1 MSETPVRRT
10 SLHAEHLKL
19 GARMVP
25 FAGWEMP
32 IQYTGIVD
40 EHNACRNAA
49 GLFDVSHMGELEL
62 SGPLAGEVV
71 NERIT
76 NDASKLQV
84 GQALYTCCCQESGTV
99 LDDLIIYR
107 AGEEAWMI
115 VCNASNRD
123 KIVGV
128 FEAAAKGRCDFRDRS
143 DVTALVAL
151 QGPKAFEILDR
162 TGGDSRKIRDLK
174 PFGFCDAIVCNVRTT
189 VARTGYT
196 GEDGVEI
203 FVAWEDAPALW
214 SQLLA
219 LGADLGLKAVGLGA
233 RDTLRMEAKLPLYGQ
248 EIDETIHPLEA
259 GLGWVVKLDKG
270 EFVGRSA
277 LAAAKEQGLTRKCI
291 GFEMV
296 GRGIARHGYELLNEA
311 GEVMGICTSGS
322 PSPSTGKNIGIGYLP
337 VALSAIGT
345 KFLVNC
351 RGKHIEAVVVK
362 TPFITKKRPS
372 STSV

>member
-1 MSETPVRRT
+1 MSDTPVRRT
-10 SLHAEHLKL
+10 SLHAEHVRL

-32 IQYTGIVD
+32 IQYSGIVD

-62 SGPLAGEVV
+62 SGPLAGDVI

-76 NDASKLQV
+76 NDASKLQP
-84 GQALYTCCCQESGTV
+84 GQALYTCCCQASGTV

-107 AGEEAWMI
+107 ASAEAWMV

-128 FEAAAKGRCDFRDRS
+128 FEGAARGRCEFRDRS
-143 DVTALVAL
+143 DATALIAL
-151 QGPKAFEILDR
+151 QGPKAFDILDR
-162 TGGDSRKIRDLK
+162 AGADAAKLRELR
-174 PFGFCDAIVCNVRTT
+174 PFGFRDAVVCNLHTT

-203 FVAWEDAPALW
+203 FVGWDDAPALW

-219 LGADLGLKAVGLGA
+219 LGADLGLKPVGLGA

-248 EIDETIHPLEA
+248 EIDDTIHPLEA

-277 LAAAKEQGLTRKCI
+277 LVAAKEKGSPRKLV
-291 GFEMV
+291 GFEMT
-296 GRGIARHGYELLNEA
+296 GRGIARHGYELLDTSGNVV
-311 GEVMGICTSGS
+311 GLCTSGS
-322 PSPSTGKNIGIGYLP
+322 PSPTTGKNIGIGYLP
-337 VALSAIGT
+337 VELAGIGT
-345 KFLVNC
+345 PFLVNC
-351 RGKHIEAVVVK
+351 RGKHIEAVVAK